1 MFQKFLFV
9 VTMGI
14 ALGLGGAVTVSPTFY
29 RPETGQHRLLEIYA
43 EDLAVRRTSLAC
55 ALGLAVTAFVFFR
68 GTKPPISSPLP
79 ESKPS
84 ESAPAAA

>member
-1 MFQKFLFV
+1 MFQKLLFG
-9 VTMGI
+9 VTMAV
-14 ALGLGGAVTVSPTFY
+14 ALGLGGAVTVAPTFF

-68 GTKPPISSPLP
+68 GSKPALP
-79 ESKPS
+79 MTMESKPK

>member
-1 MFQKFLFV
+1 MFQKCLFF

-14 ALGLGGAVTVSPTFY
+14 ALGLGGGVTVAPTFF

-68 GTKPPISSPLP
+68 GSNPAAPSR
-79 ESKPS
+79 SKPA